1 MIGADITECGLE
13 PFSQEELSD
22 LCASAA
28 EGELRRFG
36 AVVNHRQ
43 LGYVANALVCWQV
56 PDADV
61 DRIGAAFAEK
71 PFVSHCYRRQ
81 RADGWPYDVYAMV
94 HARTADE
101 LQDRI
106 AELSALVPSGGFAVL
121 PTMRE
126 YKKIAAPQSTN
137 AAGFS
142 HQSEN

>member
-1 MIGADITECGLE
+1 MIGDDITERGLE
-13 PFSQEELSD
+13 PFSPEELSG
-22 LCASAA
+22 LCASVA
-28 EGELRRFG
+28 EGKLRRFG

-43 LGYVANALVCWQV
+43 LGYGANALVCWQV
-56 PDADV
+56 SGVDAD
-61 DRIGAAFAEK
+61 RTGAAFAEK

-106 AELSALVPSGGFAVL
+106 AELSALAPSGVCAVL

-126 YKKIAAPQSTN
+126 YKKTAAL
-137 AAGFS
+137 A
-142 HQSEN
+142 